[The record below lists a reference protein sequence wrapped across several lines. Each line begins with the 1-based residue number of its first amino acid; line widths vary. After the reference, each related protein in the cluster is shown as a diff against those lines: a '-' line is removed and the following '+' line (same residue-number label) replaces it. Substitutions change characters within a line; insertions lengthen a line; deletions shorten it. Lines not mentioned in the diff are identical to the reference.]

1 MKEVKE
7 ENLVKIVL
15 TTHHTK
21 TQVILAEMDEKWN
34 KDRKEEGIGFLDG
47 NDYNIE
53 VEGWNVNTIKVLD
66 EYEGGFQNQCGKYY
80 CGEDKIEDYNPY
92 WCQEHRDQDDC
103 NEKSGM
109 FDGIKIIKE
118 RDE

>member
-1 MKEVKE
+1 MEQVKK
-7 ENLVKIVL
+7 ENLVRIVV

-21 TQVILAEMDEKWN
+21 VQVILAELDEKWN
-34 KDRKEEGIGFLDG
+34 KDREQEGIGFIDG

-66 EYEGGFQNQCGKYY
+66 EYEGSCDCSNTV
-80 CGEDKIEDYNPY
+80 EDYNVD
-92 WCQEHRDQDDC
+92 WCQEHKDRDDC
-103 NEKSGM
+103 NAESGM

-118 RDE
+118 EE

>member
-21 TQVILAEMDEKWN
+21 VQVILAEM
-34 KDRKEEGIGFLDG
+34 EGIGFVDG

-66 EYEGGFQNQCGKYY
+66 EYEGSCD
-80 CGEDKIEDYNPY
+80 CSDTIEDYNPY

-118 RDE
+118 RNK

>member
-34 KDRKEEGIGFLDG
+34 KDRQEEGIGFVDG

-66 EYEGGFQNQCGKYY
+66 EYEGSCD
-80 CGEDKIEDYNPY
+80 CSDTIEDYNPY

-109 FDGIKIIKE
+109 FDGIKIINKGE
-118 RDE
+118 INE

>member
-34 KDRKEEGIGFLDG
+34 KDREQEGIGFVDG

-66 EYEGGFQNQCGKYY
+66 EYEDNCD
-80 CGEDKIEDYNPY
+80 CSDTIEDYNPF

-118 RDE
+118 EN

>member
-7 ENLVKIVL
+7 ENLVTIVL

-21 TQVILAEMDEKWN
+21 VQVILAEMDEEWN
-34 KDRKEEGIGFLDG
+34 KDREQEGIGFIDG

-66 EYEGGFQNQCGKYY
+66 EYEGSCD
-80 CGEDKIEDYNPY
+80 CSDTIEDYNPY

-109 FDGIKIIKE
+109 FDGIKIRRNE
-118 RDE
+118 W